1 MTKHLSL
8 LLFIGLAWG
17 QDEWNYYTADPIIH
31 DVYDYQD
38 YVWVISDDDGEKIVK
53 INKQSGV
60 QEFLWMNNT
69 FHEINTIFI
78 DDVGVWI
85 GGLWSNGGGPLGL
98 IEHDDYPNQIH
109 RFWVGDQGGSF
120 NANKINDITYDIT
133 NNKYLL
139 ATDEGIVYFELID
152 YLTGSDIAITFNQL
166 GNYTNANAIYADS
179 IGYMYSAY
187 ENGSIILFEFAD
199 SLNTYNSIYMY
210 QSVNSGLTGS
220 PIIDIDIDSE
230 GRMWAISSEP
240 LEVFS
245 YDGTLWQY
253 FNQYNSPIVD
263 SLSFKVLEIDDNDNI
278 FIGSEYNG
286 IYKYDGTN
294 WTILNS
300 ENSGLMH
307 NNIKAIHKDS
317 QSNTKWIGTWAGG
330 FAAYNEEGLNLK
342 INDNLNGL
350 EYFKLFHAYPNP
362 FNPITTL
369 KYELPKDSF
378 VDVTVYDL
386 LGNVV
391 NNLVNTNQSS
401 GYKSIQ
407 WDATNNQGE
416 PVSAGVYLYKIQA
429 GDFSQTKKMIL
440 LK

>member
-1 MTKHLSL
+1 MINRITL
-8 LLFIGLAWG
+8 LLFLGLAWG

-38 YVWVISDDDGEKIVK
+38 YVWVISDYDGEKIVK

-60 QEFLWMNNT
+60 QEFLWMNNS
-69 FHEINTIFI
+69 FNEINTIFI

-85 GGLWSNGGGPLGL
+85 GGLGSSDGPLGL
-98 IEHDDYPNQIH
+98 IEHYDYPYQIH
-109 RFWVGDQGGSF
+109 RFWPGDQGVSF
-120 NANKINDITYDIT
+120 GANKINDITYDIT

-139 ATDEGIVYFELID
+139 ATDVGVVYFEQIE
-152 YLTGSDIAITFNQL
+152 YLPGDDITITFNQV
-166 GNYTNANAIYADS
+166 GNYQDATAIYADS
-179 IGYMYSAY
+179 IGYIYSAY
-187 ENGSIILFEFAD
+187 VDGYVQLFEYAD
-199 SLNTYNSIYMY
+199 SLNNYYVIDTYHSNNSA
-210 QSVNSGLTGS
+210 LTGN
-220 PIIDIDIDSE
+220 PVIDIDIDSE

-263 SLSFKVLEIDDNDNI
+263 SLSFTVLEIDDNDNI

-286 IYKYDGTN
+286 IYEYDGTN

-307 NNIKAIHKDS
+307 NNVKAIHKDS

-330 FAAYNEEGLNLK
+330 LAAYNEEGFNLK
-342 INDNLNGL
+342 INDNLYGL
-350 EYFKLFHAYPNP
+350 NYFKLFHAYPNP
-362 FNPITTL
+362 FNPVTTL
-369 KYELPKDSF
+369 R
-378 VDVTVYDL
+378 YDL
-386 LGNVV
+386 PEYENVNITIYDMMGRQV
-391 NNLVNTNQSS
+391 KTLINGSQTA

-407 WDATNNQGE
+407 WDATNNTGQ
-416 PVSAGVYLYKIQA
+416 PVSAGLYLYTIEA
-429 GDFSQTKKMIL
+429 GKFRQTKKMVL